1 MKKKKL
7 KRNYFSLVE
16 LMVVITIIGLLGGIV
31 AMNVFQNVKEAKI
44 GTTRASIV
52 ELMKQVDFYYMGTG
66 KYPSSLN
73 DLIVKPEGVKGWKG
87 PYLRGEL
94 KPDAWHNP
102 FVYVVNSGDKTNPYK
117 VYSFGPDGV
126 EGGDDDVFDTEEGE
140 GGGAPGSAAGSSSV
154 PASDTEEAP

>member
-1 MKKKKL
+1 MEKKMKKKII

-52 ELMKQVDFYYMGTG
+52 ELVKQVDMYYMSTG

-73 DLIVKPEGVKGWKG
+73 DLVVKPEGVKGWKG
-87 PYLRGEL
+87 PYLRAL
-94 KPDAWHNP
+94 SNDAWHNP
-102 FVYVVNSGDKTNPYK
+102 FAYNVNAGDKTTPYV

-126 EGGDDDVFDTEEGE
+126 EGGDDDIFEREDSEPTGVSGGSKTNEVAEE
-140 GGGAPGSAAGSSSV
+140 PN
-154 PASDTEEAP
+154 

>member
-1 MKKKKL
+1 MKKKNL

-31 AMNVFQNVKEAKI
+31 AMNVFQNVKEAKVA
-44 GTTRASIV
+44 TTRASIV

-73 DLIVKPEGVKGWKG
+73 DLVVKPEGVKGWKG
-87 PYLRGEL
+87 PYLKGAL
-94 KPDAWHNP
+94 SDDAWHNP

-126 EGGDDDVFDTEEGE
+126 EGGDDDVFDREDSEA
-140 GGGAPGSAAGSSSV
+140 GGATGSASGGTKA
-154 PASDTEEAP
+154 PESDTEEAP